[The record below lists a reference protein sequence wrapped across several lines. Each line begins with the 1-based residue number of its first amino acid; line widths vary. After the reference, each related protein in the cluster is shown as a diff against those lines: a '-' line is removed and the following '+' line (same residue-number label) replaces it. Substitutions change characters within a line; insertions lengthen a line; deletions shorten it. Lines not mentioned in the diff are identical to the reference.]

1 MKNERRRD
9 GAASQT
15 TKLPIL
21 KPVIM
26 LANASLIFGSCLL
39 FAVLGPTSAHA
50 QLSAKQARTLITK
63 AGGMSLPSGSVRV
76 QKPVMINASL
86 AEVSADIDLVFRL
99 AQQPSGAWRISEFR
113 TGQDRWEDLELIA
126 RAGGRELPSG
136 NCQNRSV
143 AGDLSVKQARCLVA
157 ELFAIDLPSDA
168 VRIKS
173 ISGLGLPLASQPSA
187 VAETLV
193 RFVIRFAREGRGW
206 RAHEFKTGRR
216 DWIDIDQIAA
226 SVAPVKASRAR
237 DDMKII
243 ASALEKFRQDRG
255 AFVVSDKHPA
265 LIDHLSPKYLGRV
278 IRLDPWSNPYDYA
291 GDRDRFTL
299 RSAGPDGKLKTA
311 DDVVL
316 SHP

>member
-1 MKNERRRD
+1 M
-9 GAASQT
+9 T
-15 TKLPIL
+15 LPIL
-21 KPVIM
+21 KPVMM
-26 LANASLIFGSCLL
+26 LANALLIFGSCLL
-39 FAVLGPTSAHA
+39 FTVLVPTTAHA
-50 QLSAKQARTLITK
+50 QLSARQARALITK

-76 QKPVMINASL
+76 QQPVMINATL
-86 AEVSADIDLVFRL
+86 AEVTADIDLVFRL

-113 TGQDRWEDLELIA
+113 TGQDRWEELGLIA
-126 RAGGRELPSG
+126 HAGGRDLPSG
-136 NCQNRSV
+136 NCDNKDQYQRSS

-157 ELFAIDLPSDA
+157 ELLAIDLPSDA

-173 ISGLGLPLASQPSA
+173 ISGLGLPLASLPSA

-193 RFVIRFAREGRGW
+193 RFVIRFAREGKGW

-216 DWIDIDQIAA
+216 DWIEIDQIAA
-226 SVAPVKASRAR
+226 SVAAAKASRAR
-237 DDMKII
+237 DEMKII
-243 ASALEKFRQDRG
+243 ASALERFRQDRG